1 MNLMNPPPTDGPNT
15 RYRLSQGLP
24 PLSGTTAPYPSLSN
38 EAAHPYEQ
46 YEERE
51 AAERAAREREESSRN
66 YIMSYEEWREW
77 KAVTAHQPQ
86 SQQLS
91 ASQVSLPHLLW
102 SARSRKLN
110 VVLLQQSYSYEPPHS
125 QQQHAPPPPP
135 PTTSYLSDSSPQS
148 AYFAVDPSTGFD
160 GPSTAGSDYY
170 YTPATEYASYQPT
183 TTTTRTESYST
194 EFYPY
199 SEPYTP
205 GLPSQDQHH
214 RDRVVSTSSVID
226 YGEEAEAVSF
236 EQEAPPP
243 PVVAPAVTMTKEE
256 WLRMGGF
263 VEEPATIKFHQQP
276 QTSSTYSFPA
286 STLAYDL
293 PPVPASAPARS
304 SFLFQPPPPP
314 LHTPIPIRTRPMSGS
329 TKSAPSPSPT
339 KRRRAAPYP
348 TSSSQS
354 DAPPPPRPPP
364 PPSSFAT
371 FDSIPLPSLPISL
384 PPQSTSP
391 KKSHSRKKS
400 ASHIPRPRNS
410 FMLFRSHAYH
420 SGMIPKDVG
429 LVDHKNISKVIGDIW
444 RNLES
449 EEKKV
454 WDLLAEKEKRDHREK
469 YPDYKFQPKQ
479 KPKQPKFPTVKEDDS
494 DDDSGAAPKAKPKPK
509 RVRSP
514 RKPAAT
520 SATSASED
528 LFIEERQPVRR
539 TNRIRTKPANDS
551 YAYSED
557 VDIDEEDEPTEA
569 TTGMEDDDDDDEDED
584 PPKKATTS
592 AMQAGMS
599 SWSAPAPWKSNVA
612 VVNPSP
618 KIEWTQER
626 VAALA
631 NAVLEGVPD
640 NEVNARV
647 EEDLRRSNPASS
659 PAQAE
664 FPSVHS
670 PTTFTLPSQPW
681 PSASQPSSPQST
693 PPKSRSSLHQ
703 RAKLSNSGSKTS
715 PASLI
720 RSSPKSD
727 TTASP
732 PFKHSRLARRNSTHS
747 SPGSASS
754 TSGSPQRMGF
764 SPSTKH
770 PLSTSSLPPRSPPPP
785 QPDFAPSPSHSHS
798 SKESTYHNLGL
809 SPSFSA
815 SLSPVSEAPSP
826 FLHPSTSFDNSPLLG
841 AGPDHR
847 KLSLGRW
854 ELRQPSQRHVSR
866 REMRAQEEE
875 DELECGGGDGP
886 GAFNDL
892 ARGFAGLDEIEEGF
906 HHGEMDLFAAP
917 QSIRSVLGH
926 VGGGMGMGGGGG
938 GEDAD
943 DEASTSYGGSEAFRF

>member
-1 MNLMNPPPTDGPNT
+1 
-15 RYRLSQGLP
+15 
-24 PLSGTTAPYPSLSN
+24 
-38 EAAHPYEQ
+38 
-46 YEERE
+46 
-51 AAERAAREREESSRN
+51 
-66 YIMSYEEWREW
+66 
-77 KAVTAHQPQ
+77 
-86 SQQLS
+86 
-91 ASQVSLPHLLW
+91 
-102 SARSRKLN
+102 
-110 VVLLQQSYSYEPPHS
+110 
-125 QQQHAPPPPP
+125 
-135 PTTSYLSDSSPQS
+135 
-148 AYFAVDPSTGFD
+148 
-160 GPSTAGSDYY
+160 
-170 YTPATEYASYQPT
+170 
-183 TTTTRTESYST
+183 
-194 EFYPY
+194 
-199 SEPYTP
+199 
-205 GLPSQDQHH
+205 
-214 RDRVVSTSSVID
+214 
-226 YGEEAEAVSF
+226 
-236 EQEAPPP
+236 
-243 PVVAPAVTMTKEE
+243 
-256 WLRMGGF
+256 
-263 VEEPATIKFHQQP
+263 
-276 QTSSTYSFPA
+276 
-286 STLAYDL
+286 
-293 PPVPASAPARS
+293 
-304 SFLFQPPPPP
+304 
-314 LHTPIPIRTRPMSGS
+314 
-329 TKSAPSPSPT
+329 
-339 KRRRAAPYP
+339 
-348 TSSSQS
+348 
-354 DAPPPPRPPP
+354 
-364 PPSSFAT
+364 
-371 FDSIPLPSLPISL
+371 
-384 PPQSTSP
+384 
-391 KKSHSRKKS
+391 
-400 ASHIPRPRNS
+400 
-410 FMLFRSHAYH
+410 
-420 SGMIPKDVG
+420 MIPKDVG

-444 RNLES
+444 RRLEP

-469 YPDYKFQPKQ
+469 YPDFKLQPKQ
-479 KPKQPKFPTVKEDDS
+479 KPRPPKFPTVKEGDS
-494 DDDSGAAPKAKPKPK
+494 DDDRGAAPKAKPKAK

-528 LFIEERQPVRR
+528 LFVEEQHQPVRR
-539 TNRIRTKPANDS
+539 TNRTRTKPANDS

-569 TTGMEDDDDDDEDED
+569 TTGMEDDDDEDED
-584 PPKKATTS
+584 PPKKATSS

-599 SWSAPAPWKSNVA
+599 SWSAPAPWKSTVA
-612 VVNPSP
+612 VNPSP

-626 VAALA
+626 VEALA

-640 NEVNARV
+640 KE
-647 EEDLRRSNPASS
+647 
-659 PAQAE
+659 
-664 FPSVHS
+664 
-670 PTTFTLPSQPW
+670 
-681 PSASQPSSPQST
+681 
-693 PPKSRSSLHQ
+693 
-703 RAKLSNSGSKTS
+703 TS

-754 TSGSPQRMGF
+754 TSCSPQRMGL

-875 DELECGGGDGP
+875 DELECGGRDGP

-926 VGGGMGMGGGGG
+926 GGGAMMGGGGGG